1 MPYFFFAFIYPV
13 NLLSLISFSDN
24 KTIFNRNSRGHVR
37 AMGIRGA
44 FGVCRW
50 RHYLIALLGI
60 LGLLLS
66 QESAGSAPLT
76 SPQYFSGSKNKQITG
91 RLAALGGA
99 ASFSLVSTPASGS
112 IGLSADGNFTYTPNS
127 GFVGNLSFI
136 FRATENS
143 YPYEYSDNVVHFT
156 ISAAEPIVSSVSVPA
171 NGYYNAGSK
180 LNFMVIFDQPVLV
193 TGTPFLSI
201 TIGSDTKHA
210 EYTSGSGS
218 NTLTFSYTIQLG
230 DMDMDGITI
239 GAIAANGGSISN
251 NSNDSAILT
260 LNNVG
265 VTSGVLVNT
274 ASPTVILSTSST
286 PFDAIKNVTVVFSE
300 PVTGFTLGDLDT
312 YSVGATIGTMH
323 SLATSDNTTYTFTV
337 TMSGS
342 GVTTLTVRAG
352 SVANIA
358 GNGNF
363 SSNALNLIL
372 NPLPNPDL
380 QNLIPSAGTLTP
392 AFAPNTTSYTL
403 NVANDVESISFIP
416 SLADINATVVVNGSP
431 TPNGT
436 SSAAIPLVVGS
447 NTVTTIVTAPDGAIT
462 KSYTVNVIRAQSGN
476 ADLVGLVPSSG
487 TLDPAFSPSA
497 TNYALAVPTETSSL
511 QLTPT
516 SADPTATIAVNGATV
531 PSGSASTALPLGI
544 GTTTLKVVVTAQNGT
559 TRSYTVNVTRAA
571 SADATLA
578 GLVPSVGSLD
588 PAFDKETLSYSINV
602 ENTVESM
609 TFAPTVSEPSARVTV
624 AGGSVASGNSSASIG
639 LAIGSN
645 TVSIVVTAPSGAN
658 RSYTVVVNR
667 AAMVFPDPTLDP
679 EVIGLLNA
687 QTSAARRFAQVQ
699 TRNFQ
704 NRLEQLHDEGD
715 RRKSSL
721 GVRLGSSSTAQQPE
735 DPANPSSSAS
745 STGISALGYAP
756 EKRDSFPGKAIGLKE
771 PEQPAP
777 TIDPDLGPF
786 AFWSSGFVNFGQRD
800 SGKLDLDYTLVG
812 VSGGIDYRFSER
824 FVAGFGV
831 GYGRDR
837 TDIGD
842 NGTES
847 RANAFSAAVYGS
859 FKPIDNFFIDALV
872 GGSILDFDSTRFI
885 TTDGS
890 LTDGKRDGHQLFGSL
905 TAAYEF
911 RQETWLVSPYGRIEM
926 SRSWL
931 DAYAEGGDSIYRL
944 TYGDQT
950 VDTVTGVVG
959 LRANYSIDH
968 TWGHLTPGVR
978 AEYAHDFLGS
988 SRAAMGYSAL
998 GGLPYALDVEGE
1010 SSDSANVG
1018 LSLDFSFDNAWTTGV
1033 EYLTGFGSSGARDHA
1048 IALRVGAKF

>member
-1 MPYFFFAFIYPV
+1 MI
-13 NLLSLISFSDN
+13 
-24 KTIFNRNSRGHVR
+24 VR
-37 AMGIRGA
+37 KDM
-44 FGVCRW
+44 
-50 RHYLIALLGI
+50 
-60 LGLLLS
+60 
-66 QESAGSAPLT
+66 
-76 SPQYFSGSKNKQITG
+76 
-91 RLAALGGA
+91 
-99 ASFSLVSTPASGS
+99 
-112 IGLSADGNFTYTPNS
+112 
-127 GFVGNLSFI
+127 
-136 FRATENS
+136 
-143 YPYEYSDNVVHFT
+143 
-156 ISAAEPIVSSVSVPA
+156 PA
-171 NGYYNAGSK
+171 NGWLPA
-180 LNFMVIFDQPVLV
+180 
-193 TGTPFLSI
+193 TGDGITFSI
-201 TIGSDTKHA
+201 TPDPQHGSVTSLDTSTGFFVYTPAPGFIGSDTFNYQVTDGASFASGVVTLNVIDEPKV
-210 EYTSGSGS
+210 TSVAVPASGYYKTGDVLTFS
-218 NTLTFSYTIQLG
+218 VAFDQNVFVTGVPSVPILIGTTTRSATYKSTIGNNVLTFSYTVESG
-230 DMDMDGITI
+230 DKDTDGISLGSAI
-239 GAIAANGGSISN
+239 DLNGGAIQAIGGLSANR
-251 NSNDSAILT
+251 T
-260 LNNVG
+260 FVNVG
-265 VTSGVLVNT
+265 ATNGVLVN
-274 ASPTVILSTSST
+274 VST
-286 PFDAIKNVTVVFSE
+286 PTLSITNSSSPFDNVQLLVVTFSE
-300 PVTGFTLGDLDT
+300 GVTGLSENDFILTTTGT
-312 YSVGATIGTMH
+312 VGATPTLLPMGS
-323 SLATSDNTTYTFTV
+323 SLVYLLQV
-337 TMSGS
+337 VVSGS
-342 GVTTLTVRAG
+342 GSVMVSLPAGAVTNADG
-352 SVANIA
+352 IGNIA
-358 GNGNF
+358 
-363 SSNALNLIL
+363 SNVLNVPIMQSADA
-372 NPLPNPDL
+372 NL
-380 QNLIPSAGTLTP
+380 QNLIPSAGTLAP
-392 AFAPNTTSYTL
+392 AFDPNTISYTL
-403 NVANDVESISFIP
+403 NVANDVETITFTPTLSDTRG
-416 SLADINATVVVNGSP
+416 AVVINGATI
-431 TPNGT
+431 PNGT
-436 SSAAIPLVVGS
+436 ATPAINLAVGS
-447 NTVTTIVTAPDGAIT
+447 NTVTTTVTAQNGTTT
-462 KSYTVNVIRAQSGN
+462 KTYTVNVIRAQSGN
-476 ADLVGLVPSSG
+476 ADLVGLVPSAG
-487 TLDPAFSPSA
+487 TLDPAFSPGNTAYSL
-497 TNYALAVPTETSSL
+497 TVPNGTSSL

-544 GTTTLKVVVTAQNGT
+544 GTTTLTAVVTAQNGT

-602 ENTVESM
+602 ENTVESI
-609 TFAPTVSEPSARVTV
+609 TFAPTVSEPSARITV
-624 AGGSVASGNSSASIG
+624 AGGSVASGSSSAPIG
-639 LAIGSN
+639 LTIGAN

-715 RRKSSL
+715 RRRSSL
-721 GVRLGSSSTAQQPE
+721 GVRLGSPSTAQQPE

-745 STGISALGYAP
+745 SAGISPLGYAP

-800 SGKLDLDYTLVG
+800 SGKVDLDYTLVG

-847 RANAFSAAVYGS
+847 RANAYSAAVYGS

-885 TTDGS
+885 TADGS

-911 RQETWLVSPYGRIEM
+911 RQAAWLVSPYGRMEM

-931 DAYAEGGDSIYRL
+931 DGYSEGGESIYRL

-959 LRANYSIDH
+959 LRANYAIDY
-968 TWGHLTPGVR
+968 TWGRLTPGVR
-978 AEYAHDFLGS
+978 AEYAHDFQGS

-1033 EYLTGFGSSGARDHA
+1033 EYRTGFGGSGARDHA

>member
-1 MPYFFFAFIYPV
+1 M
-13 NLLSLISFSDN
+13 S
-24 KTIFNRNSRGHVR
+24 
-37 AMGIRGA
+37 GA

-50 RHYLIALLGI
+50 RRYLIPFLGI
-60 LGLLLS
+60 LGLLSSLLS
-66 QESAGSAPLT
+66 AYSAPVT
-76 SPQYFSGSKNKQITG
+76 SPQYFSGSKNEWITG
-91 RLAALGGA
+91 SLTATGNRVT
-99 ASFSLVSTPASGS
+99 FSLLTVPASGS
-112 IGLSADGNFTYTPNS
+112 VVLNTNGTFTYTPNVE
-127 GFVGNLSFI
+127 FVGDDSFV
-136 FRATENS
+136 FRATDDSN
-143 YPYEYSDNVVHFT
+143 EYSENTANLT
-156 ISAAEPIVSSVSVPA
+156 ISAAEPRVSSVTVPA
-171 NGYYNAGSK
+171 SGYYNAGSN
-180 LNFMVIFDQPVLV
+180 LNFAVIFDQPVFV
-193 TGTPFLSI
+193 TGTPSLSI

-210 EYTSGSGS
+210 EYKGGSGS
-218 NTLTFSYTIQLG
+218 SILTFSYTIQPG
-230 DMDMDGITI
+230 DMDIDGIAI
-239 GAIAANGGSISN
+239 GALAANGGSISN
-251 NSNDSAILT
+251 SANDSAALT

-265 VTSGVLVNT
+265 VTSGVLVYT
-274 ASPTVILSTSST
+274 ARPTVTLSTSST
-286 PFDAIKNVTVVFSE
+286 QFDAIKNVTVTFSE
-300 PVTGFTLGDLDT
+300 PVTGFTLGDFDI
-312 YSVGATIGTMH
+312 SSAGAINGTMH
-323 SLATSDNTTYTFTV
+323 SLATSDNITYTFVV

-342 GVTTLTVRAG
+342 GVATLTIRAG
-352 SVANIA
+352 SVVNVA

-372 NPLPNPDL
+372 DPLPSADL
-380 QNLIPSAGTLTP
+380 QNLIPSAGSLTP
-392 AFAPNTTSYTL
+392 AFAPNTNAYTL
-403 NVANDVESISFIP
+403 NVANDVENISFIP
-416 SLADINATVVVNGSP
+416 SLADTNATVTVNGVS

-436 SSAAIPLVVGS
+436 SSAAITLVVGS
-447 NTVTTIVTAPDGAIT
+447 NTVTTTVTSQNGTTT
-462 KSYTVNVIRAQSGN
+462 KTYTVNIIRAQSGN
-476 ADLVGLVPSSG
+476 ADLVGLVPSAGS
-487 TLDPAFSPSA
+487 LDPAFSPSA
-497 TNYALAVPTETSSL
+497 TTYALAVPTETSSL

-516 SADPTATIAVNGATV
+516 SADPTATITVNGAAV
-531 PSGSASTALPLGI
+531 SSGSASSAFPLGI
-544 GTTTLKVVVTAQNGT
+544 GNTTLTVVVTAQNGT
-559 TRSYTVNVTRAA
+559 TRSYTVNVTRAV

-578 GLVPSVGSLD
+578 SLLPSVGSLD
-588 PAFDKETLSYSINV
+588 PAFDKETLSYSVNV
-602 ENTVESM
+602 ENSVESIS
-609 TFAPTVSEPSARVTV
+609 FAPTVSEPSARVSV
-624 AGGSVASGNSSASIG
+624 AGSNVASGSSSTPVG
-639 LAIGSN
+639 LGVGAN

-704 NRLEQLHDEGD
+704 SRLEQLHDEGD

-721 GVRLGSSSTAQQPE
+721 VVRLGGQASNAASL
-735 DPANPSSSAS
+735 DPSDPSSSAS
-745 STGISALGYAP
+745 ATHNAALGYAP
-756 EKRDSFPGKAIGLKE
+756 EKRDAFPGKAIGLQE

-847 RANAFSAAVYGS
+847 RANAYSAAVYGS

-885 TTDGS
+885 TADGS

-911 RQETWLVSPYGRIEM
+911 RQETWLVSPYGRMEM

-931 DAYAEGGDSIYRL
+931 DAYSEGGDSIYRL

-959 LRANYSIDH
+959 LRANYSIDY
-968 TWGHLTPGVR
+968 TWGRLTPGVR
-978 AEYAHDFLGS
+978 AEYAHDFQGS

-998 GGLPYALDVEGE
+998 GGLPYALDIEGE
-1010 SSDSANVG
+1010 SSDSGNVG
-1018 LSLDFSFDNAWTTGV
+1018 LSLDFNFENAWATGI
-1033 EYLTGFGSSGARDHA
+1033 EYRTGFGGSGARDHA
-1048 IALRVGAKF
+1048 FALRVGAKF

>member
-1 MPYFFFAFIYPV
+1 
-13 NLLSLISFSDN
+13 
-24 KTIFNRNSRGHVR
+24 
-37 AMGIRGA
+37 
-44 FGVCRW
+44 
-50 RHYLIALLGI
+50 
-60 LGLLLS
+60 
-66 QESAGSAPLT
+66 
-76 SPQYFSGSKNKQITG
+76 
-91 RLAALGGA
+91 
-99 ASFSLVSTPASGS
+99 
-112 IGLSADGNFTYTPNS
+112 
-127 GFVGNLSFI
+127 
-136 FRATENS
+136 
-143 YPYEYSDNVVHFT
+143 
-156 ISAAEPIVSSVSVPA
+156 
-171 NGYYNAGSK
+171 
-180 LNFMVIFDQPVLV
+180 
-193 TGTPFLSI
+193 LSI
-201 TIGSDTKHA
+201 TNSSSPFDNVQLLVVTFSEGVTGLSENDFILSTTGTVGATPILVPTGSSLVYLLHVVV
-210 EYTSGSGS
+210 SGSGS
-218 NTLTFSYTIQLG
+218 VMVSLPAGAVTNA
-230 DMDMDGITI
+230 DGI
-239 GAIAANGGSISN
+239 G
-251 NSNDSAILT
+251 
-260 LNNVG
+260 
-265 VTSGVLVNT
+265 
-274 ASPTVILSTSST
+274 
-286 PFDAIKNVTVVFSE
+286 
-300 PVTGFTLGDLDT
+300 
-312 YSVGATIGTMH
+312 
-323 SLATSDNTTYTFTV
+323 
-337 TMSGS
+337 
-342 GVTTLTVRAG
+342 
-352 SVANIA
+352 NIA
-358 GNGNF
+358 
-363 SSNALNLIL
+363 SNVLNVPIMQSADA
-372 NPLPNPDL
+372 NL
-380 QNLIPSAGTLTP
+380 QNLIPSAGTLAP
-392 AFAPNTTSYTL
+392 AFDPNTTSYTL
-403 NVANDVESISFIP
+403 NVANDVETITFTPTLSDTRG
-416 SLADINATVVVNGSP
+416 AVVINGATI
-431 TPNGT
+431 PNGT
-436 SSAAIPLVVGS
+436 ATPAINLAVGS
-447 NTVTTIVTAPDGAIT
+447 NAVTTTVTAQNGTTT
-462 KSYTVNVIRAQSGN
+462 KTYTVNIIRAQSGN
-476 ADLVGLVPSSG
+476 ADLVGLAASAG
-487 TLDPAFSPSA
+487 TLDPAFSPSTA
-497 TNYALAVPTETSSL
+497 TYSLTVPTDTSSL

-516 SADPTATIAVNGATV
+516 SADATATIAVNGATV
-531 PSGSASTALPLGI
+531 PSGSASAALPLGI
-544 GTTTLKVVVTAQNGT
+544 GTTTLTVVVTAQNGT

-578 GLVPSVGSLD
+578 SLVPSSGSLD
-588 PAFDKETLSYSINV
+588 PTFDKETLSYSLNV
-602 ENTVESM
+602 ENTVESI

-624 AGGSVASGNSSASIG
+624 AGGSVASGNSSAPIG

-721 GVRLGSSSTAQQPE
+721 GVRLGGSSSAQQPE

-745 STGISALGYAP
+745 SAGIPPLGYAP

-847 RANAFSAAVYGS
+847 RANAYSAAVYGS

-885 TTDGS
+885 TADGS

-911 RQETWLVSPYGRIEM
+911 RQETWLVSPYGRMEM

-931 DAYAEGGDSIYRL
+931 DAYSEGGDSIYRL
-944 TYGDQT
+944 TYGGQT

-959 LRANYSIDH
+959 LRANYSIDY
-968 TWGHLTPGVR
+968 TWGRLTPGVR
-978 AEYAHDFLGS
+978 AEYAHDFQGS

-998 GGLPYALDVEGE
+998 GGLPYALDVQGE
-1010 SSDSANVG
+1010 SNDSANVG

-1033 EYLTGFGSSGARDHA
+1033 EYRTGFGGSGARDHA

>member
-1 MPYFFFAFIYPV
+1 
-13 NLLSLISFSDN
+13 
-24 KTIFNRNSRGHVR
+24 
-37 AMGIRGA
+37 
-44 FGVCRW
+44 
-50 RHYLIALLGI
+50 
-60 LGLLLS
+60 
-66 QESAGSAPLT
+66 
-76 SPQYFSGSKNKQITG
+76 
-91 RLAALGGA
+91 
-99 ASFSLVSTPASGS
+99 
-112 IGLSADGNFTYTPNS
+112 
-127 GFVGNLSFI
+127 
-136 FRATENS
+136 
-143 YPYEYSDNVVHFT
+143 
-156 ISAAEPIVSSVSVPA
+156 
-171 NGYYNAGSK
+171 
-180 LNFMVIFDQPVLV
+180 
-193 TGTPFLSI
+193 
-201 TIGSDTKHA
+201 
-210 EYTSGSGS
+210 
-218 NTLTFSYTIQLG
+218 
-230 DMDMDGITI
+230 
-239 GAIAANGGSISN
+239 
-251 NSNDSAILT
+251 
-260 LNNVG
+260 
-265 VTSGVLVNT
+265 
-274 ASPTVILSTSST
+274 
-286 PFDAIKNVTVVFSE
+286 
-300 PVTGFTLGDLDT
+300 
-312 YSVGATIGTMH
+312 
-323 SLATSDNTTYTFTV
+323 
-337 TMSGS
+337 MSGS
-342 GVTTLTVRAG
+342 GVTTLRVRAG
-352 SVANIA
+352 SVVNVA

-372 NPLPNPDL
+372 DPLPNADL
-380 QNLIPSAGTLTP
+380 QNLIPSTGTLTP

-403 NVANDVESISFIP
+403 NVANDVESISFNP
-416 SLADINATVVVNGSP
+416 SLADINATAVVNGAL

-447 NTVTTIVTAPDGAIT
+447 NTVTTTVTAQDGTTT

-476 ADLVGLVPSSG
+476 AELVGLVPSAGS
-487 TLDPAFSPSA
+487 LDPAFSPSA
-497 TNYALAVPTETSSL
+497 TTYALAVPTETSSL

-516 SADPTATIAVNGATV
+516 SADPTATITINGAIV
-531 PSGSASTALPLGI
+531 PPGSASSALPLGI
-544 GTTTLKVVVTAQNGT
+544 GTTTLTVVVTAQNGT
-559 TRSYTVNVTRAA
+559 TRNYTVNVTRAA

-588 PAFDKETLSYSINV
+588 PAFDKETLSYSLNV
-602 ENTVESM
+602 ENTVESI

-624 AGGSVASGNSSASIG
+624 AGSSIASGSSSAPIG
-639 LAIGSN
+639 LTIGAN

-721 GVRLGSSSTAQQPE
+721 GVRLGSPSTVQQPE
-735 DPANPSSSAS
+735 DPTNPSSSAPS
-745 STGISALGYAP
+745 AGITHLGYAR
-756 EKRDSFPGKAIGLKE
+756 EQRDSFPGKAIGLKD
-771 PEQPAP
+771 PVQAASS
-777 TIDPDLGPF
+777 IDPDLGPF

-800 SGKLDLDYTLVG
+800 SGKLDLDHTLVG

-842 NGTES
+842 NSTDS
-847 RANAFSAAVYGS
+847 RANAYSAAVYGS

-885 TTDGS
+885 TADGS
-890 LTDGKRDGHQLFGSL
+890 LTDGKRDGHQVFGSL

-911 RQETWLVSPYGRIEM
+911 RQEAWLVSPYGRMEM

-931 DAYAEGGDSIYRL
+931 DGYSEGGDSIYRL

-959 LRANYSIDH
+959 LRANYSIDY
-968 TWGHLTPGVR
+968 TWGLLTPGVR
-978 AEYAHDFLGS
+978 AEYAHDFQGS

-1033 EYLTGFGSSGARDHA
+1033 EYRTGFGGSGARDHA

>member
-1 MPYFFFAFIYPV
+1 M
-13 NLLSLISFSDN
+13 N
-24 KTIFNRNSRGHVR
+24 
-37 AMGIRGA
+37 
-44 FGVCRW
+44 
-50 RHYLIALLGI
+50 
-60 LGLLLS
+60 
-66 QESAGSAPLT
+66 
-76 SPQYFSGSKNKQITG
+76 
-91 RLAALGGA
+91 GGA
-99 ASFSLVSTPASGS
+99 IQAIG
-112 IGLSADGNFTYTPNS
+112 GLSANRT
-127 GFVGNLSFI
+127 FVNVG
-136 FRATENS
+136 AT
-143 YPYEYSDNVVHFT
+143 
-156 ISAAEPIVSSVSVPA
+156 
-171 NGYYNAGSK
+171 NG
-180 LNFMVIFDQPVLV
+180 VLV
-193 TGTPFLSI
+193 NVNTPTLSI
-201 TIGSDTKHA
+201 TNSSSPFDNVQLLVVTFSEGVTGLSENDFILSTTGTVGATPILVPTGTSLVYLLHVVV
-210 EYTSGSGS
+210 SGSGS
-218 NTLTFSYTIQLG
+218 VMVSLPAGAVTNA
-230 DMDMDGITI
+230 DGI
-239 GAIAANGGSISN
+239 G
-251 NSNDSAILT
+251 
-260 LNNVG
+260 
-265 VTSGVLVNT
+265 
-274 ASPTVILSTSST
+274 
-286 PFDAIKNVTVVFSE
+286 
-300 PVTGFTLGDLDT
+300 
-312 YSVGATIGTMH
+312 
-323 SLATSDNTTYTFTV
+323 
-337 TMSGS
+337 
-342 GVTTLTVRAG
+342 
-352 SVANIA
+352 NIA
-358 GNGNF
+358 
-363 SSNALNLIL
+363 SNVLNVPIMQSADA
-372 NPLPNPDL
+372 NL
-380 QNLIPSAGTLTP
+380 QNLIPSAGTLAP
-392 AFAPNTTSYTL
+392 AFDPNTTSYTL
-403 NVANDVESISFIP
+403 NVANDVETFTFTPTLSDTRG
-416 SLADINATVVVNGSP
+416 AVVINGATI
-431 TPNGT
+431 PNGT
-436 SSAAIPLVVGS
+436 ATPAINLAVGS
-447 NTVTTIVTAPDGAIT
+447 NTVTTTVTAQNGTTT
-462 KSYTVNVIRAQSGN
+462 KTYTVNIIRAQSGN
-476 ADLVGLVPSSG
+476 ADLVGLAPSAG
-487 TLDPAFSPSA
+487 TLDPAFSPSTA
-497 TNYALAVPTETSSL
+497 TYSLTVPTDTSSL

-516 SADPTATIAVNGATV
+516 SADATATIAVNGATV
-531 PSGSASTALPLGI
+531 LSGSASAALSLGT
-544 GTTTLKVVVTAQNGT
+544 GTTTLTVVVTAQNGT

-578 GLVPSVGSLD
+578 SLVPSSGSLD
-588 PAFDKETLSYSINV
+588 PAFDKETLSYSLNV
-602 ENTVESM
+602 ENTVESIS
-609 TFAPTVSEPSARVTV
+609 FAPTVSEPSARVTV
-624 AGGSVASGNSSASIG
+624 AGGSVASGNSSAPIG

-721 GVRLGSSSTAQQPE
+721 GVRLGGSSSAQQPE

-745 STGISALGYAP
+745 SAGISPLGYAP

-777 TIDPDLGPF
+777 TIDPDLGPL

-847 RANAFSAAVYGS
+847 RANAYSAAVYGS

-885 TTDGS
+885 TADGS

-911 RQETWLVSPYGRIEM
+911 RQETWLVSPYGRMEM

-931 DAYAEGGDSIYRL
+931 DAYSEGGDSIYRL

-959 LRANYSIDH
+959 LRANYSIDY
-968 TWGHLTPGVR
+968 TWGRLTPGVR
-978 AEYAHDFLGS
+978 AEYAHDFQGS

-998 GGLPYALDVEGE
+998 GGLPYALDVQGE
-1010 SSDSANVG
+1010 SNDSANVG

-1033 EYLTGFGSSGARDHA
+1033 EYRTGFGGSGARDHA

>member
-1 MPYFFFAFIYPV
+1 M
-13 NLLSLISFSDN
+13 
-24 KTIFNRNSRGHVR
+24 R

-50 RHYLIALLGI
+50 RRYLIPFLGI
-60 LGLLLS
+60 LGLLSSLLS
-66 QESAGSAPLT
+66 AYSAPVT
-76 SPQYFSGSKNKQITG
+76 SPQYFSGSKNEWITG
-91 RLAALGGA
+91 SLTATGNRVT
-99 ASFSLVSTPASGS
+99 FSLVAAPASGS
-112 IGLSADGNFTYTPNS
+112 VVLNANGTFTYTPNAE
-127 GFVGNLSFI
+127 FVGDDSFL
-136 FRATENS
+136 FRVTDENNEFSENS
-143 YPYEYSDNVVHFT
+143 AHFT
-156 ISAAEPIVSSVSVPA
+156 ISAEPRVTSVAVPA
-171 NGYYNAGSK
+171 SGYYNVGSM
-180 LNFMVIFDQPVLV
+180 LNFSVNFDQAVFV
-193 TGTPFLSI
+193 SGTPSLSVI
-201 TIGSDTKHA
+201 IGSDTKPA
-210 EYTSGSGS
+210 AYAGGSGT
-218 NTLTFSYTIQLG
+218 NTLTFSYTVHPG
-230 DMDMDGITI
+230 DMDMNGIAI
-239 GAIAANGGSISN
+239 GALSTNGGSIG
-251 NSNDSAILT
+251 NSANDSAALT

-265 VTSGVLVNT
+265 VTSGILVNT
-274 ASPTVILSTSST
+274 ASPTVTLSTSST
-286 PFDAIKNVTVVFSE
+286 QFDAIKNVTVTFSE
-300 PVTGFTLGDLDT
+300 PVTGFTFGDFDI
-312 YSVGATIGTMH
+312 SSAGAINGTMH
-323 SLATSDNTTYTFTV
+323 SLATSDNITYTFVV

-342 GVTTLTVRAG
+342 GVTTLRVRAG
-352 SVANIA
+352 SVVNVA

-372 NPLPNPDL
+372 DPLPNPDL
-380 QNLIPSAGTLTP
+380 QNLIPSTGTLTP

-403 NVANDVESISFIP
+403 NVANDVESISFNP
-416 SLADINATVVVNGSP
+416 SLADINATAVVNGAS

-447 NTVTTIVTAPDGAIT
+447 NTVTTTVTAQDGTTT

-476 ADLVGLVPSSG
+476 AELVGLVPSAGS
-487 TLDPAFSPSA
+487 LDPAFSPSA
-497 TNYALAVPTETSSL
+497 TTYALAVPTETSSL

-516 SADPTATIAVNGATV
+516 SADPTATITVNGAAV
-531 PSGSASTALPLGI
+531 ASGSASSALPLGI
-544 GTTTLKVVVTAQNGT
+544 GTTTLTVVVTAQNGT

-588 PAFDKETLSYSINV
+588 PAFDKETLSYSLNV
-602 ENTVESM
+602 ENTVESI

-624 AGGSVASGNSSASIG
+624 AGSSIASGSSSAPIG
-639 LAIGSN
+639 LTIGAN

-721 GVRLGSSSTAQQPE
+721 GVRLGSPSTAQQPE
-735 DPANPSSSAS
+735 DPTNPSSSAPS
-745 STGISALGYAP
+745 AGISALGYAP
-756 EKRDSFPGKAIGLKE
+756 ERRDSFPGKAIGLKD
-771 PEQPAP
+771 PAQAAP
-777 TIDPDLGPF
+777 SIDPDLGPF

-842 NGTES
+842 NSTES
-847 RANAFSAAVYGS
+847 RANAYSAAVYGS
-859 FKPIDNFFIDALV
+859 FKPLDNFFIDALL

-890 LTDGKRDGHQLFGSL
+890 LTDGKRDGSQMFGSL

-911 RQETWLVSPYGRIEM
+911 RQETWLVSPYGRLEM

-931 DAYAEGGDSIYRL
+931 DGYGEGGDSIYRL

-959 LRANYSIDH
+959 LRANYSIDY
-968 TWGHLTPGVR
+968 TWGRLTPGVR
-978 AEYAHDFLGS
+978 AEYAHDFQGS

-1033 EYLTGFGSSGARDHA
+1033 EYRTGSGGSGARDHA

>member
-1 MPYFFFAFIYPV
+1 
-13 NLLSLISFSDN
+13 
-24 KTIFNRNSRGHVR
+24 
-37 AMGIRGA
+37 MGIRGA

-50 RHYLIALLGI
+50 RRYLIPFLGI
-60 LGLLLS
+60 LGLLSSLLS
-66 QESAGSAPLT
+66 AYSAPVT
-76 SPQYFSGSKNKQITG
+76 SPQYFSGSKNEWITG
-91 RLAALGGA
+91 SLTATGNRVT
-99 ASFSLVSTPASGS
+99 FSLVAAPASGS
-112 IGLSADGNFTYTPNS
+112 VVLNANGTFTYTPNAE
-127 GFVGNLSFI
+127 FVGDDSFL
-136 FRATENS
+136 FRVTDENNEFSENS
-143 YPYEYSDNVVHFT
+143 AHFT
-156 ISAAEPIVSSVSVPA
+156 ISAEPRVTSVAVPA
-171 NGYYNAGSK
+171 SGYYNVGSM
-180 LNFMVIFDQPVLV
+180 LNFSVNFDQAVFV
-193 TGTPFLSI
+193 SGTPSLSVI
-201 TIGSDTKHA
+201 IGSDTKPA
-210 EYTSGSGS
+210 AYAGGSGT
-218 NTLTFSYTIQLG
+218 NTLTFSYTVHPG
-230 DMDMDGITI
+230 DMDMNGIAI
-239 GAIAANGGSISN
+239 GALSTNGGSIG
-251 NSNDSAILT
+251 NSANDSAALT

-265 VTSGVLVNT
+265 VTSGILVNT
-274 ASPTVILSTSST
+274 ASPTVTLSTSST
-286 PFDAIKNVTVVFSE
+286 QFDAIKNVTVTFSE
-300 PVTGFTLGDLDT
+300 PVTGFTFGDFDI
-312 YSVGATIGTMH
+312 SSAGAINGTMH
-323 SLATSDNTTYTFTV
+323 SLATSDNITYTFVV

-342 GVTTLTVRAG
+342 GVTTLRVRAG
-352 SVANIA
+352 SVVNVA

-372 NPLPNPDL
+372 DPLPNPDL
-380 QNLIPSAGTLTP
+380 QNLIPSTGTLTP

-403 NVANDVESISFIP
+403 NVANDVESISFNP
-416 SLADINATVVVNGSP
+416 SLADINATAVVNGAS

-447 NTVTTIVTAPDGAIT
+447 NTVTTTVTAQDGTTT

-476 ADLVGLVPSSG
+476 AELVGLVPSAGS
-487 TLDPAFSPSA
+487 LDPAFSPSA
-497 TNYALAVPTETSSL
+497 TTYALAVPTETSSL

-516 SADPTATIAVNGATV
+516 SADPTATITVNGAAV
-531 PSGSASTALPLGI
+531 ASGSASSALPLGI
-544 GTTTLKVVVTAQNGT
+544 GTTTLTVVVTAQNGT

-588 PAFDKETLSYSINV
+588 PAFDKETLSYSLNV
-602 ENTVESM
+602 ENTVESI

-624 AGGSVASGNSSASIG
+624 AGSSIASGSSSAPIG
-639 LAIGSN
+639 LTIGAN

-721 GVRLGSSSTAQQPE
+721 GVRLGSPSTAQQPE
-735 DPANPSSSAS
+735 DPTNPSSSAPS
-745 STGISALGYAP
+745 AGISALGYAP
-756 EKRDSFPGKAIGLKE
+756 ERRDSFPGKAIGLKD
-771 PEQPAP
+771 PAQAAP
-777 TIDPDLGPF
+777 SIDPDLGPF

-842 NGTES
+842 NSTES
-847 RANAFSAAVYGS
+847 RANAYSAAVYGS
-859 FKPIDNFFIDALV
+859 FKPLDNFFIDALL

-890 LTDGKRDGHQLFGSL
+890 LTDGKRDGSQMFGSL

-911 RQETWLVSPYGRIEM
+911 RQETWLVSPYGRLEM

-931 DAYAEGGDSIYRL
+931 DGYGEGGDSIYRL

-959 LRANYSIDH
+959 LRANYSIDY
-968 TWGHLTPGVR
+968 TWGRLTPGVR
-978 AEYAHDFLGS
+978 AEYAHDFQGS

-1033 EYLTGFGSSGARDHA
+1033 EYRTGSGGSGARDHA

>member
-1 MPYFFFAFIYPV
+1 M
-13 NLLSLISFSDN
+13 
-24 KTIFNRNSRGHVR
+24 
-37 AMGIRGA
+37 
-44 FGVCRW
+44 
-50 RHYLIALLGI
+50 
-60 LGLLLS
+60 
-66 QESAGSAPLT
+66 Q
-76 SPQYFSGSKNKQITG
+76 
-91 RLAALGGA
+91 
-99 ASFSLVSTPASGS
+99 
-112 IGLSADGNFTYTPNS
+112 SAD
-127 GFVGNLSFI
+127 
-136 FRATENS
+136 
-143 YPYEYSDNVVHFT
+143 
-156 ISAAEPIVSSVSVPA
+156 A
-171 NGYYNAGSK
+171 N
-180 LNFMVIFDQPVLV
+180 
-193 TGTPFLSI
+193 
-201 TIGSDTKHA
+201 
-210 EYTSGSGS
+210 
-218 NTLTFSYTIQLG
+218 
-230 DMDMDGITI
+230 
-239 GAIAANGGSISN
+239 
-251 NSNDSAILT
+251 
-260 LNNVG
+260 
-265 VTSGVLVNT
+265 
-274 ASPTVILSTSST
+274 
-286 PFDAIKNVTVVFSE
+286 
-300 PVTGFTLGDLDT
+300 
-312 YSVGATIGTMH
+312 
-323 SLATSDNTTYTFTV
+323 
-337 TMSGS
+337 
-342 GVTTLTVRAG
+342 
-352 SVANIA
+352 
-358 GNGNF
+358 
-363 SSNALNLIL
+363 
-372 NPLPNPDL
+372 L
-380 QNLIPSAGTLTP
+380 QNLIPSAGTLAP
-392 AFAPNTTSYTL
+392 AFDPNTISYTL
-403 NVANDVESISFIP
+403 NVANDVETITFTPTLS
-416 SLADINATVVVNGSP
+416 DTRGTVVINGA
-431 TPNGT
+431 TIPNGT
-436 SSAAIPLVVGS
+436 ATPAINLAVGS
-447 NTVTTIVTAPDGAIT
+447 NTVTTTVTAQNGTTT
-462 KSYTVNVIRAQSGN
+462 KTYTVNVIRAQSGN
-476 ADLVGLVPSSG
+476 ADLVGLAPSAG
-487 TLDPAFSPSA
+487 TLDPAFSPSTA
-497 TNYALAVPTETSSL
+497 TYSLTVPTDTSSL

-531 PSGSASTALPLGI
+531 PSGSASAALPLGI
-544 GTTTLKVVVTAQNGT
+544 GTTTLTVVVTAQNGT

-578 GLVPSVGSLD
+578 SLVPSSGSLD
-588 PAFDKETLSYSINV
+588 PTFDKETLSYSLNV
-602 ENTVESM
+602 ENTVESI

-624 AGGSVASGNSSASIG
+624 AGGSVASGNSSAPIG

-721 GVRLGSSSTAQQPE
+721 GVRLGGPSSAQQPE

-745 STGISALGYAP
+745 STGISPLGYAP

-847 RANAFSAAVYGS
+847 RANAYSAAVYGS

-911 RQETWLVSPYGRIEM
+911 RQETWLVSPYGRMEM

-931 DAYAEGGDSIYRL
+931 DAYSEGGDSIYRL

-959 LRANYSIDH
+959 LRANYSIDY
-968 TWGHLTPGVR
+968 TWGRLTPGVR
-978 AEYAHDFLGS
+978 AEYAHDFQGS

-998 GGLPYALDVEGE
+998 GGLPYALDVQGE
-1010 SSDSANVG
+1010 SNDSANVG

-1033 EYLTGFGSSGARDHA
+1033 EYRTGFGGSGARDHA

>member
-1 MPYFFFAFIYPV
+1 
-13 NLLSLISFSDN
+13 
-24 KTIFNRNSRGHVR
+24 
-37 AMGIRGA
+37 MGIRGA

-50 RHYLIALLGI
+50 RYYLIAFLGV

-66 QESAGSAPLT
+66 QESAYSALVT
-76 SPQYFSGSKNKQITG
+76 SPQYFSGSKNKWISGNLTATG
-91 RLAALGGA
+91 NKIL
-99 ASFSLVSTPASGS
+99 FSLVTAPVSGTMVLN
-112 IGLSADGNFTYTPNS
+112 GDGNFTYTPNA
-127 GFVGNLSFI
+127 GFVGDDSFV
-136 FRATENS
+136 FRATDDSN
-143 YPYEYSDNVVHFT
+143 EYSENTAHLT
-156 ISAAEPIVSSVSVPA
+156 ILAAEPRVSSVTVPA
-171 NGYYNAGSK
+171 SGYYNAGSN
-180 LNFMVIFDQPVLV
+180 LNFAVIFDQPVYV
-193 TGTPFLSI
+193 TGTPSLSI

-210 EYTSGSGS
+210 EYKGGSGS
-218 NTLTFSYTIQLG
+218 NILTFSYTIQPG
-230 DMDMDGITI
+230 DMDINGIAI
-239 GAIAANGGSISN
+239 GALAANGGSISN
-251 NSNDSAILT
+251 SANDSAALT

-265 VTSGVLVNT
+265 VTSGVLVYT
-274 ASPTVILSTSST
+274 ARPTVTLSTSST
-286 PFDAIKNVTVVFSE
+286 QFDAIKNVTVTFSE
-300 PVTGFTLGDLDT
+300 PVTGFTFGDFDI
-312 YSVGATIGTMH
+312 SSAGAINGTMH
-323 SLATSDNTTYTFTV
+323 SLATNDNITYTFVV

-342 GVTTLTVRAG
+342 GVTTLRIRAG
-352 SVANIA
+352 SVVNVA

-372 NPLPNPDL
+372 DPLPNPDL
-380 QNLIPSAGTLTP
+380 QNLIPSTGTLAP
-392 AFAPNTTSYTL
+392 AFAPNTNSYTL
-403 NVANDVESISFIP
+403 NVANDVENISFIP
-416 SLADINATVVVNGSP
+416 SLADTNATVITVNGAS

-447 NTVTTIVTAPDGAIT
+447 NTVTTTVTAQDGTTT

-476 ADLVGLVPSSG
+476 AELVGLVPSAGS
-487 TLDPAFSPSA
+487 LDPAFSPSA
-497 TNYALAVPTETSSL
+497 TTYALAVPTETSSL

-516 SADPTATIAVNGATV
+516 SADPTATITVNGAAV
-531 PSGSASTALPLGI
+531 ASGSASSALPLGI
-544 GTTTLKVVVTAQNGT
+544 GTTTLTVVVTAQNGT

-578 GLVPSVGSLD
+578 GIVPSVGSLD
-588 PAFDKETLSYSINV
+588 PAFDKETLSYSLNV
-602 ENTVESM
+602 ENTVESI

-624 AGGSVASGNSSASIG
+624 AGSSIASGSSSAPIG
-639 LAIGSN
+639 LTIGAN

-667 AAMVFPDPTLDP
+667 ATMVFPDPTLDP
-679 EVIGLLNA
+679 EVIGLLSA

-699 TRNFQ
+699 NRNFQ

-721 GVRLGSSSTAQQPE
+721 GVRLGSPSTAQQPE
-735 DPANPSSSAS
+735 DPTNPSSSAPS
-745 STGISALGYAP
+745 AGISALGYAP
-756 EKRDSFPGKAIGLKE
+756 ERRDSFPGKAIGLKD
-771 PEQPAP
+771 PAQAAP
-777 TIDPDLGPF
+777 SIDPDLGPF

-837 TDIGD
+837 TDISE

-847 RANAFSAAVYGS
+847 RANAYSAAVYGS
-859 FKPIDNFFIDALV
+859 FKPLDNFFIDALL

-890 LTDGKRDGHQLFGSL
+890 LTDGKRDGSQMFGSL

-911 RQETWLVSPYGRIEM
+911 RQETWLVSPYGRLEM

-931 DAYAEGGDSIYRL
+931 DGYGEGGDSIYRL

-959 LRANYSIDH
+959 LRANYSIDY
-968 TWGHLTPGVR
+968 TWGRLTPGVR
-978 AEYAHDFLGS
+978 AEYAHDFQGS

-1033 EYLTGFGSSGARDHA
+1033 EYRTGSGGSGARDHA

>member
-1 MPYFFFAFIYPV
+1 MRLGTLAGALGASGWRYFFAV
-13 NLLSLISFSDN
+13 
-24 KTIFNRNSRGHVR
+24 
-37 AMGIRGA
+37 
-44 FGVCRW
+44 
-50 RHYLIALLGI
+50 LLGLYAI
-60 LGLLLS
+60 MFCS
-66 QESAGSAPLT
+66 ISAHSAPIISSNSFGGPKNTAVPGTLT
-76 SPQYFSGSKNKQITG
+76 ATGS
-91 RLAALGGA
+91 GGA
-99 ASFSLVSTPASGS
+99 LTFSLVTAPLNGTVVLNASGS
-112 IGLSADGNFTYTPNS
+112 FTYRPNAGYTGVDS
-127 GFVGNLSFI
+127 FDFVV
-136 FRATENS
+136 TEVGGTTGGS
-143 YPYEYSDNVVHFT
+143 SQGTAYFT
-156 ISAAEPIVSSVSVPA
+156 ISDVFPQVTSVSVPA
-171 NGYYNAGSK
+171 SGYYETGDTLTFSVTYDEIVNVGGLPS
-180 LNFMVIFDQPVLV
+180 IPVL
-193 TGTPFLSI
+193 
-201 TIGSDTKHA
+201 IGATTRSA
-210 EYTSGSGS
+210 FYQSGSGT
-218 NTLTFSYTIQLG
+218 NVLTFSYTVQSG
-230 DMDMDGITI
+230 DKDADGISLGSAI
-239 GAIAANGGSISN
+239 DLNGGAIQAISGLSANR
-251 NSNDSAILT
+251 T
-260 LNNVG
+260 FVNVG
-265 VTSGVLVNT
+265 ATNGVLVNVNT
-274 ASPTVILSTSST
+274 PTLSITNSSSPFDNVQLLVVTFSEGVTGLSENDFILST
-286 PFDAIKNVTVVFSE
+286 
-300 PVTGFTLGDLDT
+300 TGT
-312 YSVGATIGTMH
+312 VGATPMLVPTGS
-323 SLATSDNTTYTFTV
+323 SLVYLLHV
-337 TMSGS
+337 VVSGS
-342 GVTTLTVRAG
+342 GSVMVSLPAGAVTNADG
-352 SVANIA
+352 IGNIA
-358 GNGNF
+358 
-363 SSNALNLIL
+363 SNVLNVPIMQSADA
-372 NPLPNPDL
+372 NL
-380 QNLIPSAGTLTP
+380 QNLIPSAGTLAP
-392 AFAPNTTSYTL
+392 AFDPNTTSYTL
-403 NVANDVESISFIP
+403 NVANDVETITFTPTLSDTRG
-416 SLADINATVVVNGSP
+416 AVVINGATI
-431 TPNGT
+431 PNGT
-436 SSAAIPLVVGS
+436 ATPAINLAVGS
-447 NTVTTIVTAPDGAIT
+447 NTVTTTVTAQNGTTT
-462 KSYTVNVIRAQSGN
+462 KTYIVNIIRAQSGN
-476 ADLVGLVPSSG
+476 ADLVGLVPSAG
-487 TLDPAFSPSA
+487 TLDPAFSPSIA
-497 TNYALAVPTETSSL
+497 TYSLTVPTDTSSL

-531 PSGSASTALPLGI
+531 PSGSASAALPLGI
-544 GTTTLKVVVTAQNGT
+544 GATTLTVVVTAQNGT

-578 GLVPSVGSLD
+578 SLVPSVGSLD
-588 PAFDKETLSYSINV
+588 PAFDKETLSYSLNV
-602 ENTVESM
+602 ENTVESIS
-609 TFAPTVSEPSARVTV
+609 FAPTVSELSARVTV
-624 AGGSVASGNSSASIG
+624 AGGSVASGNSSAPIG

-721 GVRLGSSSTAQQPE
+721 GVRLGGSSSAQQPE

-745 STGISALGYAP
+745 SAGISPLGYAP

-847 RANAFSAAVYGS
+847 RANAYSAAVYGS
-859 FKPIDNFFIDALV
+859 FKPVDNFFIDALV

-911 RQETWLVSPYGRIEM
+911 RQETWLVSPYGRMEM

-931 DAYAEGGDSIYRL
+931 DAYSEGGDSIYRL

-959 LRANYSIDH
+959 LRANYSIDY
-968 TWGHLTPGVR
+968 TWGRLTPGVR
-978 AEYAHDFLGS
+978 AEYAHDFQGS

-998 GGLPYALDVEGE
+998 GGLPYALDVQGE
-1010 SSDSANVG
+1010 SNDSANVG

-1033 EYLTGFGSSGARDHA
+1033 EYRTGFGGSGARDHA

>member
-1 MPYFFFAFIYPV
+1 L
-13 NLLSLISFSDN
+13 NGGS
-24 KTIFNRNSRGHVR
+24 
-37 AMGIRGA
+37 
-44 FGVCRW
+44 
-50 RHYLIALLGI
+50 LLG
-60 LGLLLS
+60 
-66 QESAGSAPLT
+66 
-76 SPQYFSGSKNKQITG
+76 SGG
-91 RLAALGGA
+91 LAANRTFVNVGA
-99 ASFSLVSTPASGS
+99 T
-112 IGLSADGNFTYTPNS
+112 
-127 GFVGNLSFI
+127 
-136 FRATENS
+136 
-143 YPYEYSDNVVHFT
+143 
-156 ISAAEPIVSSVSVPA
+156 
-171 NGYYNAGSK
+171 NG
-180 LNFMVIFDQPVLV
+180 VLV
-193 TGTPFLSI
+193 NVNTPTLSI
-201 TIGSDTKHA
+201 TNSSSPFDNVQLLVVTFSEGVTGLSENDFILSTTGTVGATPILVPTGSSLVYLLHVVV
-210 EYTSGSGS
+210 SGSGS
-218 NTLTFSYTIQLG
+218 VMVSLPAGAVTNA
-230 DMDMDGITI
+230 DGI
-239 GAIAANGGSISN
+239 G
-251 NSNDSAILT
+251 
-260 LNNVG
+260 
-265 VTSGVLVNT
+265 
-274 ASPTVILSTSST
+274 
-286 PFDAIKNVTVVFSE
+286 
-300 PVTGFTLGDLDT
+300 
-312 YSVGATIGTMH
+312 
-323 SLATSDNTTYTFTV
+323 
-337 TMSGS
+337 
-342 GVTTLTVRAG
+342 
-352 SVANIA
+352 NIA
-358 GNGNF
+358 
-363 SSNALNLIL
+363 SNVLNVPIMQSADA
-372 NPLPNPDL
+372 NL
-380 QNLIPSAGTLTP
+380 QNLIPSAGTLAP
-392 AFAPNTTSYTL
+392 AFDPNTTSYTL
-403 NVANDVESISFIP
+403 NVANDVETITFTPTLSDTRG
-416 SLADINATVVVNGSP
+416 AVVINGATI
-431 TPNGT
+431 PNGT
-436 SSAAIPLVVGS
+436 ATPAINLAVGS
-447 NTVTTIVTAPDGAIT
+447 NAVTTTVTAQNGTTT
-462 KSYTVNVIRAQSGN
+462 KTYTVNIIRAQSGN
-476 ADLVGLVPSSG
+476 ADLVGLAASAG
-487 TLDPAFSPSA
+487 TLDPAFSPSTA
-497 TNYALAVPTETSSL
+497 TYSLTVPTDTSSL

-516 SADPTATIAVNGATV
+516 SADATATIAVNGATV
-531 PSGSASTALPLGI
+531 PSGSASAALPLGI
-544 GTTTLKVVVTAQNGT
+544 GTTTLTVVVTAQNGT

-578 GLVPSVGSLD
+578 SLVPSSGSLD
-588 PAFDKETLSYSINV
+588 PTFDKETLSYSLNV
-602 ENTVESM
+602 ENTVESI

-624 AGGSVASGNSSASIG
+624 AGGSVASGNSSAPIG

-721 GVRLGSSSTAQQPE
+721 GVRLGGSSSAQQPE

-745 STGISALGYAP
+745 SAGIPPLGYAP

-847 RANAFSAAVYGS
+847 RANAYSAAVYGS

-885 TTDGS
+885 TADGS

-911 RQETWLVSPYGRIEM
+911 RQETWLVSPYGRMEM

-931 DAYAEGGDSIYRL
+931 DAYSEGGDSIYRL
-944 TYGDQT
+944 TYGGQT

-959 LRANYSIDH
+959 LRANYSIDY
-968 TWGHLTPGVR
+968 TWGRLTPGVR
-978 AEYAHDFLGS
+978 AEYAHDFQGS

-998 GGLPYALDVEGE
+998 GGLPYALDVQGE
-1010 SSDSANVG
+1010 SNDSANVG

-1033 EYLTGFGSSGARDHA
+1033 EYRTGFGGSGARDHA

>member
-1 MPYFFFAFIYPV
+1 M
-13 NLLSLISFSDN
+13 
-24 KTIFNRNSRGHVR
+24 
-37 AMGIRGA
+37 
-44 FGVCRW
+44 
-50 RHYLIALLGI
+50 LLGLFALI
-60 LGLLLS
+60 FGSLAAQS
-66 QESAGSAPLT
+66 APTAGSLT
-76 SPQYFSGSKNKQITG
+76 M
-91 RLAALGGA
+91 
-99 ASFSLVSTPASGS
+99 
-112 IGLSADGNFTYTPNS
+112 
-127 GFVGNLSFI
+127 
-136 FRATENS
+136 
-143 YPYEYSDNVVHFT
+143 
-156 ISAAEPIVSSVSVPA
+156 IVRKDMPA
-171 NGYYNAGSK
+171 NGWLPA
-180 LNFMVIFDQPVLV
+180 
-193 TGTPFLSI
+193 TGDGITFSI
-201 TIGSDTKHA
+201 TPDPQHGSVTSLDTSTGFFVYTPAPGFIGSDTFNYQVTDGASFASGVVTLNVIDEPKV
-210 EYTSGSGS
+210 TSVAVPASGYYKTGDVLTFS
-218 NTLTFSYTIQLG
+218 VAFDQNVFVTGVPSVPILIGTTTRSATYKSTIGNNVLTFSYTVESG
-230 DMDMDGITI
+230 DKDTDGISLGSAI
-239 GAIAANGGSISN
+239 DLNGGAIQAIGGLSANR
-251 NSNDSAILT
+251 T
-260 LNNVG
+260 FVNVG
-265 VTSGVLVNT
+265 ATNGVLVN
-274 ASPTVILSTSST
+274 VST
-286 PFDAIKNVTVVFSE
+286 PTLSITNSSSPFDNVQLLVVTFSE
-300 PVTGFTLGDLDT
+300 GVTGLSENDFILTTTGT
-312 YSVGATIGTMH
+312 VGATPTLLPMGR
-323 SLATSDNTTYTFTV
+323 SLVYLLQV
-337 TMSGS
+337 VVSGS
-342 GVTTLTVRAG
+342 GSVMVSLPAGAVTNADG
-352 SVANIA
+352 IGNIA
-358 GNGNF
+358 
-363 SSNALNLIL
+363 SNVLNVPIMQSADA
-372 NPLPNPDL
+372 NL
-380 QNLIPSAGTLTP
+380 QNLIPSAGTLAP
-392 AFAPNTTSYTL
+392 AFDPNTISYTL
-403 NVANDVESISFIP
+403 NVANDVETITFTPTLSDTRG
-416 SLADINATVVVNGSP
+416 AVVINGATI
-431 TPNGT
+431 PNGT
-436 SSAAIPLVVGS
+436 ATPAINLAVGS
-447 NTVTTIVTAPDGAIT
+447 NTVTTTVTAQNGTTT
-462 KSYTVNVIRAQSGN
+462 KTYTVNVIRAQSGN
-476 ADLVGLVPSSG
+476 ADLVGLVPSAG
-487 TLDPAFSPSA
+487 TLDPAFSPGNTAYSL
-497 TNYALAVPTETSSL
+497 TVPNGTSSL

-516 SADPTATIAVNGATV
+516 FADPTATVAVNGTTV

-544 GTTTLKVVVTAQNGT
+544 GTTTLTVVVTAQNGT

-578 GLVPSVGSLD
+578 GLIPSVGSLD
-588 PAFDKETLSYSINV
+588 PTFDKETLSYSLNV
-602 ENTVESM
+602 ENTVESV
-609 TFAPTVSEPSARVTV
+609 TFAPTVSEPSARITV
-624 AGGSVASGNSSASIG
+624 AGGSVASGSSSAPIG
-639 LAIGSN
+639 LTIGAN

-715 RRKSSL
+715 RRRSSL
-721 GVRLGSSSTAQQPE
+721 GVRLGSPSTAQQPE

-745 STGISALGYAP
+745 SAGISPLGYAP
-756 EKRDSFPGKAIGLKE
+756 EKRDSFPGKAIGLKD

-800 SGKLDLDYTLVG
+800 SGKVDLDYTLVG

-847 RANAFSAAVYGS
+847 RANAYSAAVYGS

-885 TTDGS
+885 TADGS
-890 LTDGKRDGHQLFGSL
+890 LTDGKRDGHQMFGSL

-911 RQETWLVSPYGRIEM
+911 RQAAWLVSPYGRMEM

-931 DAYAEGGDSIYRL
+931 DGYSEGGESIYRL

-959 LRANYSIDH
+959 LRANYAIDY
-968 TWGHLTPGVR
+968 TWGRLTPGVR
-978 AEYAHDFLGS
+978 AEYAHDFQGS

-1033 EYLTGFGSSGARDHA
+1033 EYRTGFGGSGARDHA